1 MIDIIS
7 YGKLKSCGK
16 QKKKKQIILCHTSRE
31 VGEYLTSLEFRYS
44 SDYDKIPNYLVDRSG
59 KIYKLLEDEEYGK
72 MFDVENINRNS
83 IIICLENL
91 GWLEKKPLSNDY
103 INWIGNIYNGKPY
116 EKKWRDYFFWEP
128 YTDSQVKSLASLCKN
143 IVDEHKIEKKCVGH
157 NTTIKDIDKMGGI
170 VSKSNFDKRYT
181 DLSPAFDFQKFTKQ
195 IQDEQLV

>member
-1 MIDIIS
+1 MLNIEN
-7 YGKLKSCGK
+7 YGNFKTTGK

-103 INWIGNIYNGKPY
+103 INWIGNIYSGEVY
-116 EKKWRDYFFWEP
+116 QKKWRDYIFWQP
-128 YTDSQVKSLASLCKN
+128 YTDQQFSSVVELCKKLLEKYKIPDYVVSHN
-143 IVDEHKIEKKCVGH
+143 TKIENV
-157 NTTIKDIDKMGGI
+157 DKISGI
-170 VSKSNFDKRYT
+170 VSRSNFDTLHT
-181 DLSPAFDFQKFTKQ
+181 DLNPAFSFEEFKKKLK
-195 IQDEQLV
+195 I